1 MQNEIKKKVN
11 LFGKTGKIIVT
22 VLLVIVLVGGAAAG
36 VCAVFLANLPDDAVS
51 VSVSGKAKIHME
63 ESLMGILVRSMVDSF
78 AYEDISQ
85 PGLSDMGDIADVLP
99 EDTEIKI
106 NLSIQGADYTSA
118 TIHSDGETKYIEAGT
133 DEFTYEIDNIV
144 KVIIGGIVYIAAAAF
159 SLFVLRRLFKEF
171 EKCDTPFTDA
181 VVRKLYAFA
190 FSLIPVIIIASV
202 AESMAEALL
211 TPSGGISFHL
221 NCGLVIAF
229 VVTICLCTTF
239 KYGTGLQQE
248 SDETL

>member
-99 EDTEIKI
+99 
-106 NLSIQGADYTSA
+106 
-118 TIHSDGETKYIEAGT
+118 
-133 DEFTYEIDNIV
+133 
-144 KVIIGGIVYIAAAAF
+144 
-159 SLFVLRRLFKEF
+159 
-171 EKCDTPFTDA
+171 
-181 VVRKLYAFA
+181 
-190 FSLIPVIIIASV
+190 
-202 AESMAEALL
+202 
-211 TPSGGISFHL
+211 
-221 NCGLVIAF
+221 
-229 VVTICLCTTF
+229 
-239 KYGTGLQQE
+239 
-248 SDETL
+248 